1 MLCVHRV
8 HNKNG
13 VFDIM
18 LDSQVDIADCRTL
31 RVNYNQA
38 NDVMVGL
45 FIERR
50 EQCEHKLIIGDPP
63 AGHEMI
69 I

>member
-31 RVNYNQA
+31 RVNYNHA
-38 NDVMVGL
+38 NYVMVGL
-45 FIERR
+45 FIE
-50 EQCEHKLIIGDPP
+50 
-63 AGHEMI
+63 
-69 I
+69 